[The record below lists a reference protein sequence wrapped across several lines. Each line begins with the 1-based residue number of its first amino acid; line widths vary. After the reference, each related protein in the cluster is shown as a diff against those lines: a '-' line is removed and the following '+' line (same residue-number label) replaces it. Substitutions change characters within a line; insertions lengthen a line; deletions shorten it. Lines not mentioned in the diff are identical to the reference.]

1 MQPDA
6 ARTLLGV
13 TASASEEQIKR
24 AWRELALRWHP
35 DKNGSGAPAA
45 CSTLRR
51 RTLRRHPHRS
61 GGESLH
67 RWWVARVLQRVGRSV
82 LQAHLQAPVRAGG
95 AGAQVSRTGGESLH
109 HPHRMCDSPS
119 ATPSAPHP
127 LQHPPITEDAA
138 KKFREVTDAYKL
150 LSRGEDACKGYEE
163 LSAEN

>member
-82 LQAHLQAPVRAGG
+82 LQAHLQALCGRVVQA
-95 AGAQVSRTGGESLH
+95 
-109 HPHRMCDSPS
+109 HR
-119 ATPSAPHP
+119 
-127 LQHPPITEDAA
+127 
-138 KKFREVTDAYKL
+138 
-150 LSRGEDACKGYEE
+150 
-163 LSAEN
+163 